1 MSRTSADLLLYNA
14 RVITLDERQP
24 AAELVAIGGNR
35 IIGVGG
41 RDCLKLYRGTETRLI
56 DCEGRTVVPGFI
68 DAHCHPFPFATT
80 LLYVNCSPSAVK
92 DIAGIQTGIRLRAE
106 QTPVGKWVRAA
117 QYNEAYLAERR
128 HPDCQELDRAASH
141 HPVIL
146 IHYSGSIC
154 VLNSLALRLIGIT
167 RQTPDP
173 QGGRIGRDQKTGE
186 PDGLIVGRNELV
198 EKGVPPLDEEE
209 LAEGVKLAC
218 REYLSYGIT
227 SLHDTTWSNGF
238 KHWQIFQRL
247 KEHDLLPVRI
257 SMLTGCDGIDEFKG
271 MGLSTGTG
279 DDHLRLGGVKIAL
292 DESTGHPHPPQKEL
306 DYYALKAHEAGFQLA
321 FHVSDIYTLEAALTS
336 LEFILHKFPRPDHR
350 HRLEHCAIC
359 PPGLLDKV
367 GKSGAVI
374 VTQPPFLY
382 YLGGRYMEAVPSAQL
397 GWIYPLRSF
406 QKRGLR
412 IAASS
417 DSPVVPLNPLMGI
430 YAAVTRKV
438 EKGQFLAPWEGV
450 SPVEALKMYTI
461 EAAYASFDDPIK
473 GTIAPGKL
481 ADLAVLSDNPLQIE
495 REDIKE
501 IKVMLTVLD
510 GKVVWE
516 RP

>member
-1 MSRTSADLLLYNA
+1 
-14 RVITLDERQP
+14 
-24 AAELVAIGGNR
+24 
-35 IIGVGG
+35 
-41 RDCLKLYRGTETRLI
+41 
-56 DCEGRTVVPGFI
+56 
-68 DAHCHPFPFATT
+68 
-80 LLYVNCSPSAVK
+80 
-92 DIAGIQTGIRLRAE
+92 
-106 QTPVGKWVRAA
+106 
-117 QYNEAYLAERR
+117 
-128 HPDCQELDRAASH
+128 
-141 HPVIL
+141 
-146 IHYSGSIC
+146 
-154 VLNSLALRLIGIT
+154 LNGLALRLIGIT

-173 QGGRIGRDQKTGE
+173 QGGRIGRDQETGE

-218 REYLSYGIT
+218 RDYLSYGIT
-227 SLHDTTWSNGF
+227 SLQDTTWSNGF
-238 KHWQIFQRL
+238 AHWQIFQRL
-247 KEHDLLPVRI
+247 KERDLLPVRI
-257 SMLTGCDGIDEFKG
+257 SMLIGCDGIDEFKG

-306 DYYALKAHEAGFQLA
+306 DYYALAAHEAGFQLA

-336 LEFILHKFPRPDHR
+336 LKFILQKFPRSDHR

-406 QKRGLR
+406 QRRGLR

-438 EKGQFLAPWEGV
+438 ETGQFLAPWEGV

-473 GTIAPGKL
+473 GTITPGKL
-481 ADLAVLSDNPLQIE
+481 ADLAILSDNPLQME